1 VAAKSRKEQIEEML
15 KSDPADPFLNYG
27 LAMEYVSAGDDAEA
41 ARRFEHLFTV
51 APHYVP
57 AYLMAGQVLVRLN
70 RPDAARD
77 VLQRGL
83 GVAQK
88 QRDQHAWEEMQAL
101 LDTLP

>member
-1 VAAKSRKEQIEEML
+1 
-15 KSDPADPFLNYG
+15 
-27 LAMEYVSAGDDAEA
+27 
-41 ARRFEHLFTV
+41 
-51 APHYVP
+51 
-57 AYLMAGQVLVRLN
+57 MAGQVLVRLN
-70 RPDAARD
+70 RTDAARE